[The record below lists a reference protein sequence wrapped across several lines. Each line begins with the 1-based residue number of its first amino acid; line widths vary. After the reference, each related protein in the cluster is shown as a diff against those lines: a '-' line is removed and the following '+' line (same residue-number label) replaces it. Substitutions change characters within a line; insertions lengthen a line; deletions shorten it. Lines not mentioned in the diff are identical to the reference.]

1 MIMEQRLTDE
11 ERLTLKTGAFGAV
24 FLVSNA
30 DPGVVGVIRES
41 IAASGAL
48 ADASGTVKEALTS
61 GPLPRLPRDSQL
73 EIESVVLP
81 ALGRAVRILRDK
93 SPQDVDAY
101 RALVLAA
108 ADRVA
113 RAHDGVAPTEAAAID
128 QIRAALTEPA

>member
-1 MIMEQRLTDE
+1 MELRLTDE

-30 DPGVVGVIRES
+30 DPGVLGVIRES

-48 ADASGTVKEALTS
+48 AGASGTVKEALTT

-81 ALGRAVRILRDK
+81 ALGQAVRILREK
-93 SPQDVDAY
+93 SPRDVDAY
-101 RALVLAA
+101 RELVLAA
-108 ADRVA
+108 ADQVA

-128 QIRAALTEPA
+128 QIRVALAEPA

>member
-30 DPGVVGVIRES
+30 DPGMLGVLRES
-41 IAASGAL
+41 LAASEAL
-48 ADASGTVKEALTS
+48 ADASGVVKEALTT

-81 ALGRAVRILRDK
+81 ALGRAVRILREK
-93 SPQDVDAY
+93 SPADVAAY
-101 RALVLAA
+101 RSVVLTA

-113 RAHDGVAPTEAAAID
+113 RAHDGVAPAEAAVID
-128 QIRAALTEPA
+128 QIRGALADPA

>member
-11 ERLTLKTGAFGAV
+11 ERLTLKTGAFGAI

-30 DPGVVGVIRES
+30 DPGMLGVLQES
-41 IAASGAL
+41 VAASGAL
-48 ADASGTVKEALTS
+48 ADASGVVKEALTT

-81 ALGRAVRILRDK
+81 ALGRAVRILREK
-93 SPQDVDAY
+93 SPADVEAY
-101 RALVLAA
+101 RSVVLTA

-113 RAHDGVAPTEAAAID
+113 RAHDGVVPAEVAAID
-128 QIRAALTEPA
+128 QIRGALAEPA

>member
-1 MIMEQRLTDE
+1 MEQRLTDE

-30 DPGVVGVIRES
+30 DPGMLGVIRES
-41 IAASGAL
+41 LAASGAL
-48 ADASGTVKEALTS
+48 ADASGVVKEALTT

-81 ALGRAVRILRDK
+81 ALGRSVRILREK
-93 SPQDVDAY
+93 SPGDVEAY
-101 RALVLAA
+101 RSVVLTA

-113 RAHDGVAPTEAAAID
+113 RAHDGVAPAEAAAIE
-128 QIRAALTEPA
+128 QIRGALAESV